1 MNCAEWEIQW
11 ACNVDAEDPDKL
23 DNVRLAAQE
32 LLWAMSGRRYGLC
45 TVTEGYRLPCTS
57 PCYVPWADDF
67 GPGVEYR
74 LGFDQR
80 RRCCAITLHQ
90 QPVRGI
96 VDVTVFGDVL
106 SPDDYYLGRGILY
119 RIGECFPCDDEC
131 DVPPVQVTY
140 SYGIDPPVLAKLA
153 LGELA
158 CEMLRA
164 LDGADCRLPSN
175 AISVT
180 RQGVTVDLGD
190 LQTLFEQNRLGLP
203 ICDEFLR
210 MTNPDKLR
218 QRSQVFSPDTA
229 RRVR

>member
-1 MNCAEWEIQW
+1 MECADWDIQW
-11 ACNVDAEDPDKL
+11 SCDVTTTDEDKL
-23 DNVRLAAQE
+23 DTVRLAAQE
-32 LLWAMSGRRYGLC
+32 LLWAMSGRRYGVC
-45 TVTEGYRLPCTS
+45 TITEGYRLPCTS

-67 GPGVEYR
+67 GPGVEWR
-74 LGFDQR
+74 LGDTRR
-80 RRCCAITLHQ
+80 RRCCAIPLHQ
-90 QPVRGI
+90 NPVRGI
-96 VDVTVFGDVL
+96 FDVTVFGVPLTTDE
-106 SPDDYYLGRGILY
+106 YYLGRNTLY

-140 SYGIDPPVLAKLA
+140 TYGIDPPVLAKLA

-190 LQTLFEQNRLGLP
+190 PQTLFEQNRIGLP

-210 MTNPDKLR
+210 MANPDGLR
-218 QRSQVFSPDTA
+218 QRSQVYSPDMP
-229 RRVR
+229 RRVQ

>member
-1 MNCAEWEIQW
+1 MNCAEWDIQW
-11 ACNVDAEDPDKL
+11 SCDITDEDPDLL
-23 DNVRLAAQE
+23 DDVRYAAQE
-32 LLWAMSGRRYGLC
+32 LLWAMSGRRFGVC
-45 TVTEGYRLPCTS
+45 EITEGYRLPCTS

-74 LGFDQR
+74 LGDNRR

-90 QPVRGI
+90 QPVRAI
-96 VDVTVFGDVL
+96 SAVTVFGETLD
-106 SPDDYYLGRGILY
+106 PDDYYLGRGVLY

-153 LGELA
+153 MGELA

-164 LDGADCRLPSN
+164 LTGADCRLPSN
-175 AISVT
+175 AVSVT
-180 RQGVTVDLGD
+180 RQGVTVDLG
-190 LQTLFEQNRLGLP
+190 TPEVLFQQNRLGLP

-210 MTNPDKLR
+210 MVNPDNLR
-218 QRSQVFSPDTA
+218 QRSQVYSPDTP